1 MTLEETNNCEII
13 DELIRQGRSFAMY
26 RNPGEEEPHFLMQT
40 CGEVHLIRKMEDLNG
55 RTGFVI
61 APFRV
66 TPQCPIIL
74 IRPDCHEIPS
84 CAGNLHTPAQGD
96 DAASYGQQLR
106 SDWSLGAKKTYEACF
121 DVFIRALR
129 ERTFDKLVLSRRM
142 TVRREPGFSPA
153 AAFYRAC
160 RRYIYSY
167 VYLCYTPQ
175 TGVWM
180 GSTPEI
186 ILSGEKGEWN
196 TVALAGTQSL
206 QNGELPQQWDEKNR
220 EEQEYVAAYI
230 RKQLRSLGISPTEK
244 GPYPAFAGALSH
256 LKTDFHF
263 SLNDSQ
269 RLGDLLKLLHPTPA
283 VCGLPK
289 EEAYRFILDNE
300 GYDRSYYSGFI
311 GWLRPEGRTDL
322 YVNLRCMNVKEDSLT
337 LYAGGGLLASSELD
351 DEFQETEKKMQT
363 MQNLNS

>member
-106 SDWSLGAKKTYEACF
+106 SDRSLGAKKAYEACF

-206 QNGELPQQWDEKNR
+206 QNGELPQ
-220 EEQEYVAAYI
+220 
-230 RKQLRSLGISPTEK
+230 
-244 GPYPAFAGALSH
+244 
-256 LKTDFHF
+256 
-263 SLNDSQ
+263 
-269 RLGDLLKLLHPTPA
+269 
-283 VCGLPK
+283 
-289 EEAYRFILDNE
+289 
-300 GYDRSYYSGFI
+300 
-311 GWLRPEGRTDL
+311 
-322 YVNLRCMNVKEDSLT
+322 
-337 LYAGGGLLASSELD
+337 
-351 DEFQETEKKMQT
+351 
-363 MQNLNS
+363 